1 MFVLPQ
7 TKTRRAKRQLP
18 WHFTEINHNFTN
30 KLTEQLCKYQV
41 HGCLM
46 ELLFVMLCKKSSQF
60 MVCFSTFKS
69 SCCVHLKFRLCRAA
83 FFYDYDY
90 FRKWVWILRS
100 DNMYAT
106 HIYKEHLFWILLE
119 NIGNNVKHTRFS
131 TRIIS
136 VKILKSHL
144 ILDYFKLRK
153 IILAMF

>member
-1 MFVLPQ
+1 MSWFSIQTAFDFRRMNRHAQTMFTPTNTFTLMDSNGVAISCLVLNWQHAVFVLPQ
-7 TKTRRAKRQLP
+7 AKTRRAKRQLP

-90 FRKWVWILRS
+90 FRK
-100 DNMYAT
+100 
-106 HIYKEHLFWILLE
+106 
-119 NIGNNVKHTRFS
+119 
-131 TRIIS
+131 
-136 VKILKSHL
+136 
-144 ILDYFKLRK
+144 
-153 IILAMF
+153 